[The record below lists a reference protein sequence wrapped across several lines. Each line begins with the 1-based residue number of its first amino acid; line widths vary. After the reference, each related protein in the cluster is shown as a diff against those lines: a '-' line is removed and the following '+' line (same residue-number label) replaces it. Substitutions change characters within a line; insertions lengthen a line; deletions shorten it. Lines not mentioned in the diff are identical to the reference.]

1 MNKTRFTPAVLM
13 AAIHLIVVLS
23 LACFGTMILTL
34 GILAIPAMTSAFI
47 IGKDVI
53 YKRFDVHD
61 GLLRRFFTEMF
72 SEMKMMKYFPMQLL
86 ILMQLAGIYAAEKM
100 NMQFLAYLMIACISF
115 VLALIIYTITY
126 HIFYKPYPTVTEVLI
141 AMFYRVHYFTIV
153 WIAMILLTIMF
164 GVKMLGVML
173 LVGTAAILLIEVVA
187 FLGIIGFKKLKKELT
202 DEEKEFF
209 GEDMLK
215 KL

>member
-53 YKRFDVHD
+53 YKRFDVYD
-61 GLLRRFFTEMF
+61 GLLRRFFSEMF

-115 VLALIIYTITY
+115 VLTLIIYTITY

-153 WIAMILLTIMF
+153 WVAMILLTIMF